1 MSPTPEQLDFME
13 FPYGSQG
20 QGSRFN
26 TPPLPEYASL
36 WLSVLH
42 MRIVCRKSWEFCKNE
57 DCLGITG
64 FFIWGTKVRRVSSN
78 NSLLAI
84 TYCLPYYTKSTN

>member
-36 WLSVLH
+36 RLSLLH
-42 MRIVCRKSWEFCKNE
+42 MRIVCRKSWEF
-57 DCLGITG
+57 
-64 FFIWGTKVRRVSSN
+64 
-78 NSLLAI
+78 
-84 TYCLPYYTKSTN
+84 